1 MKSPSRWCLAAV
13 AAVLGNT
20 LTAATWYVDA
30 SDGDDT
36 ASGATPAEARRTLA
50 GAMAIPQLADEDV
63 VVLMPGTYAAETM
76 SGSGTTIS
84 CRAVVSKAITVKSLL
99 GRATRDETVI
109 VGASGDTPIRGLFC
123 AANVTVEGIT
133 FSNCWAQTSGN
144 ASLDTAGGGLAA
156 AQSATVRAVDC
167 RFTRCGAR
175 TGGGMELGFG
185 TKPGTGCAVR
195 CEFDSCFADIYGSAV
210 RAVPL
215 CYCYLHDF
223 TKTLSKTPPVYNTGV
238 PVVNCTFFMK
248 KSSSTEKLAFSSS
261 SGPFLN
267 CVLLSPMSMSS
278 TDPSVCTN
286 FAYSCNA
293 VTEKCVEANRV
304 AFLSGYMSPN
314 AGDLRPQPSSGFLTS
329 GNASFMDAI
338 PEEFRTADFNGDAV
352 TTSEGKVAVGC
363 FLKPGTVDGG
373 YLDFQNS
380 YAYELNGI
388 PMSEQSYAR
397 HYVSDRREVLRVKP
411 IVGDGEAVY
420 CITNQ
425 SGTAFYPDRHG
436 VVELTV
442 PNSGALKVSVVK
454 ATGVYTV
461 GAGEAYA
468 TIQSAVDA
476 ALDRS
481 VVFVKPG
488 TYATGE
494 PVASDAGRSRVT
506 IPSGKSVHLFSTG
519 GAAVTEIVG
528 APASEPV
535 GSTDAQKEKE
545 LGSDAVRCLAVL
557 SDTAVVDGFTLRDG
571 HTDWDG
577 VAQSSS
583 DAYHGGGVYAVGLGA
598 MIRNC
603 VITNCFA
610 YRGGG
615 AFCGHYRNCAI
626 LACRAVYHS
635 SAATQDQKASG
646 NLDLVDC
653 YLDDCW
659 GGWRAVFYSHL
670 IRGCTFGPN
679 IHGSSKT
686 DVGVVLGSSAVSVED
701 TLFLCEGATE
711 VALAPVNCAAV
722 PGLAWKDGSDLS
734 DCVTLTDADWDLASS
749 KLLGRVDAQNPA
761 VGKGIGRMGE
771 DWSSALAPACGIK
784 PGKVVFD
791 ASSADVRS
799 AAAGVRVVAGT
810 ITTGE
815 YAGNPRNLSVTVSG
829 NGKLVVREDG
839 KIVSVGDKDT
849 APAVTFA
856 KGKAYALTYYPAWAE
871 TDSPGYV
878 LAGSQSASGLILF
891 FR

>member
-1 MKSPSRWCLAAV
+1 MKSSVRRFLAAAV
-13 AAVLGNT
+13 AVLANPMF
-20 LTAATWYVDA
+20 AATWYVDA
-30 SDGDDT
+30 TGGDDA
-36 ASGATPAEARRTLA
+36 ASGATPVEARRTLA
-50 GAMAIPQLADEDV
+50 GAMAIPQLADDDV
-63 VVLMPGTYAAETM
+63 VVLMPGTYASETM
-76 SGSGTTIS
+76 TGDASAVAS
-84 CRAVVSKAITVKSLL
+84 RAVVSKAITVKSLL

-133 FSNCWAQTSGN
+133 FSNCWAQTSGD

-156 AQSATVRAVDC
+156 APSATVRAIDC

-175 TGGGMELGFG
+175 TGGGMQLGYG
-185 TKPGTGCAVR
+185 TKPGKGFAAR
-195 CEFDSCFADIYGSAV
+195 CEFDFCTAKNSGSAV

-215 CYCYLHDF
+215 YYCYLHDF
-223 TKTLSKTPPVYNTGV
+223 PKTISHTPPVYNDPA
-238 PVVNCTFFMK
+238 PVVNCTFFLK
-248 KSSSTEKLAFSSS
+248 CSSDEDKQVFSSS
-261 SGPFLN
+261 AGPFLN
-267 CVLLSPMSMSS
+267 CVALNPNSISS
-278 TDPSVCTN
+278 AAVCTN
-286 FAYSCNA
+286 LAYNVSKA
-293 VTEKCVEANRV
+293 GAKCVNCTQVGFNA
-304 AFLSGYMSPN
+304 GCMSPN
-314 AGDLRPQPSSGFLTS
+314 AGDLRPRTGSALLTA
-329 GNASFMDAI
+329 GNAAFLDEI
-338 PEEFRTADFNGDAV
+338 PADFRTVDFNGDAV
-352 TTSEGKVAVGC
+352 VTSGGTVAAGC
-363 FLKPGTVDGG
+363 IAKAGIVDGG
-373 YLDFQNS
+373 YLDFQAS
-380 YAYELNGI
+380 SAFELNGV
-388 PMSEQSYAR
+388 PMADFTYAR

-411 IVGDGEAVY
+411 LVDEGEAVY
-420 CITNQ
+420 AITNQ

-436 VVELTV
+436 EIELTV
-442 PNSGALKVSVVK
+442 PASGGFKVFAVK
-454 ATGVYTV
+454 ATNVYTV
-461 GAGEAYA
+461 GPGEAYA
-468 TIQSAVDA
+468 TIQSAIDA
-476 ALDRS
+476 AADKS
-481 VVFVKPG
+481 VVFVRPG

-494 PVASDAGRSRVT
+494 PAASDAGRSRVT
-506 IPSGKSVHLFSTG
+506 IPAGKSVHLFSTG

-528 APASEPV
+528 APASEPA

-577 VAQSSS
+577 VAQSLS

-635 SAATQDQKASG
+635 SAATQDKKASG

-701 TLFLCEGATE
+701 TLFLCKGATE

-722 PGLAWKDGSDLS
+722 PGLAWEDGSDLS
-734 DCVTLTDADWDLASS
+734 DCVTLADADWDPATCR
-749 KLLGRVDAQNPA
+749 LLGRVDAQNPA

-815 YAGNPRNLSVTVSG
+815 YAGNPRKLSVTVSG
-829 NGKLVVREDG
+829 NGKLVIREDG
-839 KIVSVGDKDT
+839 KVVSVGDKDN
-849 APAVTFA
+849 APSVTFA
-856 KGKAYALTYYPAWAE
+856 TGKSYALTYYPAWAE

-878 LAGSQSASGLILF
+878 LAGSQSAGGLIIF